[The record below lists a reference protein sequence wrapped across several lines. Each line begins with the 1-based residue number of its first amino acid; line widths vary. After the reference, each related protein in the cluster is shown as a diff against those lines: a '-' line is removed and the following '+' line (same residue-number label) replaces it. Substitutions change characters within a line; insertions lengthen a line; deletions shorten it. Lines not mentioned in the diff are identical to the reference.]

1 MSHEQGA
8 KIVAQIAHAGSRANP
23 LMTRG
28 LGAVAPS
35 AYGRVRE
42 MSSDEVAQMVQHF
55 AHAAELALDAGLDG
69 VEIHGDAFGL
79 QSSNGF
85 IFCWN
90 GLISI

>member
-1 MSHEQGA
+1 
-8 KIVAQIAHAGSRANP
+8 
-23 LMTRG
+23 MTRG

-85 IFCWN
+85 IFV
-90 GLISI
+90 GTD